1 MLNISLTAKYISTF
15 WSSNTTIGMYLKEI
29 KSAYRRDIITPH
41 SFLALSKQ
49 SRHEIILDDRQRMD
63 KENVIHIQ
71 NDDLLSQQNGW
82 E

>member
-1 MLNISLTAKYISTF
+1 
-15 WSSNTTIGMYLKEI
+15 MYLKEI
-29 KSAYRRDIITPH
+29 KSAYRRDVITPH